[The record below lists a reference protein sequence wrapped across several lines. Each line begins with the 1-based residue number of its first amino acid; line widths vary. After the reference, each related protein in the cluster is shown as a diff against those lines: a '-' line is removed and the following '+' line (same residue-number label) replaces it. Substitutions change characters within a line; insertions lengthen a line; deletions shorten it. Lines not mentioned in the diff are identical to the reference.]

1 MDAREQYQPIMSQ
14 LAKMTVTSLQLAVI
28 SEEISAVELLLSLV
42 PTSSE
47 KAEND
52 LKLSMIGGPKAR
64 VDFEESIKMYG
75 EGDRM
80 LHGCSAFDLA
90 ARFHAE
96 SLGLFID
103 LFKNRASTLQ
113 ELIDEKRS
121 EGHPMEFSALHLAA
135 CNPST
140 DGIRHVQISYCAYSP

>member
-90 ARFHAE
+90 ARFHAD

-140 DGIRHVQISYCAYSP
+140 DGIRHVHISYCSFND